1 MQIALRI
8 NGNEHSVDVP
18 RSATLLTVLRDDLGM
33 TGTRYGCGIGRC
45 GACFVIGDAWGGA
58 PGTGATA
65 VASCLLSAEQASRM
79 EITTVEGLAGNGGLT
94 PVQEAFIAE
103 DAMQCGYCTSGMVI
117 SATALLA
124 RTPHPTEAEVRESL
138 ATNLCRCGVYGRA
151 IRAVLRAAD

>member
-8 NGNEHSVDVP
+8 NGSPHEVDVP
-18 RSATLLTVLRDDLGM
+18 RNATLLSVLRDDLGM

-45 GACFVIGDAWGGA
+45 GACFVIGDGRAI
-58 PGTGATA
+58 
-65 VASCLLSAEQASRM
+65 ASCLLSAEQASRM
-79 EITTVEGLAGNGGLT
+79 EIRTVEGLASSGALT
-94 PVQEAFIAE
+94 AVQEAFIAE

-117 SATALLA
+117 SATALLE

>member
-8 NGNEHSVDVP
+8 NGSAHAVDVP
-18 RSATLLTVLRDDLGM
+18 RNATLLSVLRDDLGM

-45 GACFVIGDAWGGA
+45 GACFVIGDGR
-58 PGTGATA
+58 A

-79 EITTVEGLAGNGGLT
+79 EITTIEGLADSGLT
-94 PVQEAFIAE
+94 PVQEAFVAE

-117 SATALLA
+117 SATALLE
-124 RTPHPTEAEVRESL
+124 RSPHPTEAEVRESL

-151 IRAVLRAAD
+151 IRAVLRAADR